1 VVRSCQTALGCAE
14 LTAGE
19 GGRLAHLM
27 ARLNAVALRPRPPR
41 QKGDDDDSDEESGSE
56 EESEEESSE
65 DDGPAAT
72 VGFTADPKKAAAF
85 GVRPPPRPPVAS
97 SAARV
102 AYAGSFCRTPSTRRS
117 RSFRGP
123 SAKR

>member
-1 VVRSCQTALGCAE
+1 MVRSCQTALGCAE

-85 GVRPPPRPPVAS
+85 GVRPPNRP
-97 SAARV
+97 
-102 AYAGSFCRTPSTRRS
+102 
-117 RSFRGP
+117 
-123 SAKR
+123 